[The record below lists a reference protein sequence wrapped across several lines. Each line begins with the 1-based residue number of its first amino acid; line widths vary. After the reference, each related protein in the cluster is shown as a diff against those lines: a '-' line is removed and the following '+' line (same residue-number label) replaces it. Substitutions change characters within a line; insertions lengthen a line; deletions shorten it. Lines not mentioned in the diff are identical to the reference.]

1 MLRLP
6 MKPPGTY
13 RLTYRSAEPPDLMDQ
28 LAPGES
34 RVRRTLDS
42 LREQISQAE
51 ATNLRIRQI
60 FQNPREI
67 FRVDLDLPGANC
79 QRTTLL
85 DRDALEDL
93 LETEAVQDALG
104 RKQP

>member
-1 MLRLP
+1 

-13 RLTYRSAEPPDLMDQ
+13 KIARRASSGGSDLMDQ

-42 LREQISQAE
+42 LKEQISQAE

-67 FRVDLDLPGANC
+67 FRVELDLPGVNG

-93 LETEAVQDALG
+93 LETEAVRNALEP
-104 RKQP
+104 QEP

>member
-1 MLRLP
+1 

-13 RLTYRSAEPPDLMDQ
+13 KLSFRSVEPPDLMDQ

-42 LREQISQAE
+42 LREQIRQAE

-67 FRVDLDLPGANC
+67 FRVDLDLPEANG

-93 LETEAVQDALG
+93 LETEAVRDALG